1 MIYDLTMPISN
12 NTPVWEGDQP
22 VTISMD
28 SKISQGADFNVSRI
42 EMSLH
47 CGTHVDAPYHV
58 ADDGKTVDQIP
69 LEHLV
74 GRAQV
79 IQVAEDVTRINADI
93 LAEAGIQKGIQ
104 RLLIKTRNSTN
115 RRNENL
121 PFSNEF
127 TALDAGAADYL
138 AAQDLKLVGIDGI
151 SIALMEDQATPHV
164 HLLKAGIVILENVH
178 LRDVP
183 SGIYQLC
190 CLPLKVVGADGA
202 PARVILMKS

>member
-1 MIYDLTMPISN
+1 MIYDITMPISN
-12 NTPVWEGDQP
+12 IMPVWEGDARA
-22 VTISMD
+22 VIHRD
-28 SKISQGADFNVSRI
+28 STISQGADFNISRI

-58 ADDGKTVDQIP
+58 MEDGMTVDQIP

-74 GRAQV
+74 GSTQV
-79 IQVAEDVTRINADI
+79 IQVAEDVNRINADI
-93 LAEAGIQKGIQ
+93 LVETGIQKGIQ

-138 AAQDLKLVGIDGI
+138 TAQDLKLVGIDGI
-151 SIALMEDQATPHV
+151 SIAIMDDLTTAHAL
-164 HLLKAGIVILENVH
+164 LLKAGIVILENVQ
-178 LRDVP
+178 LIDVP
-183 SGIYQLC
+183 TGIYELY
-190 CLPLKVVGADGA
+190 CLPLKVVGMDGA
-202 PARVILMKS
+202 PARAILMS

>member
-1 MIYDLTMPISN
+1 MIYDITVPISSI
-12 NTPVWEGDQP
+12 TPVWEGDAR
-22 VTISMD
+22 VVIHRD
-28 SKISQGADFNVSRI
+28 STISQGVDFNVSRI

-58 ADDGKTVDQIP
+58 AEDGMTVDQIP

-74 GRAQV
+74 GSAQV
-79 IQVAEDVTRINADI
+79 IQVAEDVNRINTDI
-93 LAEAGIQKGIQ
+93 LAGTGIQKGIQ

-138 AAQDLKLVGIDGI
+138 ATQDLKLVGIDGI
-151 SIALMEDQATPHV
+151 SIAIMDDLTTPHAL
-164 HLLKAGIVILENVH
+164 LLKAGIVILENVQ
-178 LRDVP
+178 LIDVP
-183 SGIYQLC
+183 TGIYELY
-190 CLPLKVVGADGA
+190 CLPLKVVGMDGA
-202 PARVILMKS
+202 PARAILMS